1 MRKSLL
7 FFFLVSAL
15 TTIYADDINGSGANQ
30 SVILSQNQPPTPGI
44 MVDDP
49 IAEYNTATGSLII
62 TLDAV
67 YYSDYVITIEGYY
80 AAQDYFPTSSVV
92 VIPAYAL
99 SEITHIY
106 IDSDDCGAYEGV
118 LEMNAITTTY

>member
-1 MRKSLL
+1 MGINMVASDDLNGDKNRN
-7 FFFLVSAL
+7 VIDITQ
-15 TTIYADDINGSGANQ
+15 TT
-30 SVILSQNQPPTPGI
+30 PPKPQI

-49 IAEYNTATGSLII
+49 VAEYNTATGSLTI

-80 AAQDYFPTSSVV
+80 ATQDYFPTSSVV

-106 IDSDDCGAYEGV
+106 IDSDDCGTYEGV
-118 LEMNAITTTY
+118 LDMNAISNTY

>member
-49 IAEYNTATGSLII
+49 IAVYNTVTGMLTI

-67 YYSDYVITIEGYY
+67 KKGVT
-80 AAQDYFPTSSVV
+80 
-92 VIPAYAL
+92 L
-99 SEITHIY
+99 SI
-106 IDSDDCGAYEGV
+106 
-118 LEMNAITTTY
+118 NPN